1 MHKVL
6 MSDGWGRNMT
16 SVSARDRKEKNGII
30 CVMDKAWR
38 RDPGSGSDIVSN
50 DESRVYDT

>member
-1 MHKVL
+1 MG
-6 MSDGWGRNMT
+6 DGWGSNMT

-38 RDPGSGSDIVSN
+38 RDPGNGSDIVSN